1 MIYYSQSVAQTIA
14 RRRCVI
20 ATMRDVAERAG
31 VSVTTVSHVINE
43 TRPVSDELRRRVLT
57 SMELLGYQ
65 PNRLARSLRRGQT
78 HTIGMIIPD
87 SANPFFAEMARGVE
101 DTSFEH
107 GYSVI
112 LCNSDGDLNKE
123 LLYTNVL
130 TEKRVDGILFVA
142 AGLSTDRIR
151 DLQTQ
156 RIPLV
161 VVDRDLPDAAVDSV
175 LTDNAQGGWLAARH
189 LIDLGHR
196 RIACITGPSDVTP
209 SAERVTGYRQAMIEA
224 GVPVDKSLIVRGDF
238 QYDSA
243 YRASIQLLQMKNP
256 PTAIFACNDLMAVAV
271 MSAALEHGRQ
281 VPGDLSVVGFDDV
294 RLAAFANP
302 PLTTIVQPKY
312 EMGVVAATMLLER
325 MRDLEMPA
333 HRRVLETDLVTRSQR
348 KIAASGSLR
357 CIKDLRMSNHVTKGV
372 SQKDRRL

>member
-1 MIYYSQSVAQTIA
+1 MQ
-14 RRRCVI
+14 
-20 ATMRDVAERAG
+20 DVAERAG
-31 VSVTTVSHVINE
+31 VSVTSVSHVINE
-43 TRPVSDELRRRVLT
+43 TRPVSDGLRQRVLT
-57 SMELLGYQ
+57 AMDDLGYQ

-101 DTSFEH
+101 DTSFKN

-130 TEKRVDGILFVA
+130 VEKQVDGLLFIA
-142 AGLSTDRIR
+142 AGLSTNGIL

-156 RIPLV
+156 KTPLV
-161 VVDRDLPDAAVDSV
+161 VVDRDLPDATVNSV
-175 LTDNAQGGWLAARH
+175 LTDNAQGGWLATRH

-209 SAERVTGYRQAMIEA
+209 SAERVIGYRQAMIEK
-224 GVPVDKSLIVRGDF
+224 GIPVNGNLVVRGDF
-238 QYDSA
+238 QYESA
-243 YRASIQLLQMKNP
+243 YRATIQLLRMDDP

-271 MSAALEHGRQ
+271 MSAALEQGQQ
-281 VPGDLSVVGFDDV
+281 VPRDLSVVGFDDV

-302 PLTTIVQPKY
+302 PLTTIAQPKY

-325 MRDLEMPA
+325 IRNLEAPA
-333 HRRVLETDLVTRSQR
+333 QRKVFETSLVTRKSTATVR
-348 KIAASGSLR
+348 ER
-357 CIKDLRMSNHVTKGV
+357 
-372 SQKDRRL
+372 

>member
-1 MIYYSQSVAQTIA
+1 MIYYSQSFAQSFA
-14 RRRCVI
+14 KERRII

-43 TRPVSDELRRRVLT
+43 TRPVSDELRRRVLA
-57 SMELLGYQ
+57 SMDDLGYQ

-101 DTSFEH
+101 DTSFKN

-151 DLQTQ
+151 DLQTH
-156 RIPLV
+156 RTPLV

-209 SAERVTGYRQAMIEA
+209 SADRVTGYRQAMMKGGI
-224 GVPVDKSLIVRGDF
+224 PVDQSLIVKGDF

-243 YRASIQLLQMKNP
+243 YRASSQLLQIKDP

-271 MSAALEHGRQ
+271 MSAALALGRQ

-302 PLTTIVQPKY
+302 PLTTIAQPKY

-333 HRRVLETDLVTRSQR
+333 HRRVFETNLVTRKSTAPPR
-348 KIAASGSLR
+348 GR
-357 CIKDLRMSNHVTKGV
+357 
-372 SQKDRRL
+372 